1 MSVMSAAE
9 ARQAAGTSP
18 EIPPQPLRVVR
29 PAAGQDDAA
38 EAGDLLD
45 PGGSTSAEPGA
56 AECGATTLR
65 VTQVRTVR
73 EVRVRMLRAEGTRS
87 GIVPPPRAEGPA
99 AATAPPRVS
108 VLGEPASSAGSTTPG
123 DRLTARARAAMQAQV
138 AAQVRVSDQAGPAS
152 EAHVTRQA
160 RMTSQVRVAQE
171 VSVARQA
178 RVPGQDRVARKAR
191 VAPRPSPV
199 RLTRR
204 GRRLVAALVI
214 GVVIVAVTVLWMS
227 VAGSVQASSHDSA
240 QGSPYQGMTQ
250 VVVRPGQ
257 TLWSIAAAAEPS
269 GNSWAVVQ
277 QIINVNA
284 LSSAS
289 VQAGQLLW
297 VPRN

>member
-9 ARQAAGTSP
+9 ASQAAGTSP
-18 EIPPQPLRVVR
+18 EIPPQPLRIVR

-38 EAGDLLD
+38 GAGDLLD
-45 PGGSTSAEPGA
+45 PGDKTSSEPGV
-56 AECGATTLR
+56 AECGAATLR

-73 EVRVRMLRAEGTRS
+73 EVRVRMLRAERARR
-87 GIVPPPRAEGPA
+87 GIAPTPRAGGGA
-99 AATAPPRVS
+99 AAHATRVAAQARTAMR
-108 VLGEPASSAGSTTPG
+108 
-123 DRLTARARAAMQAQV
+123 AQV
-138 AAQVRVSDQAGPAS
+138 ATEVRVSGQAGTAS
-152 EAHVTRQA
+152 EVQ
-160 RMTSQVRVAQE
+160 
-171 VSVARQA
+171 VARQA
-178 RVPGQDRVARKAR
+178 RMAMQARVTREPHAPDQDRVAGSAR
-191 VAPRPSPV
+191 VAPRPGPV

-204 GRRLVAALVI
+204 GRRVVAGLVI

-227 VAGSVQASSHDSA
+227 VAGSVQASSHGSA
-240 QGSPYQGMTQ
+240 AGSPYQGMTQ

-277 QIINVNA
+277 QIISVNA